1 MANNTFNSLVGDLRL
16 SEMIS
21 QEIRVLLNDTSNL
34 RNSPFLDFVGSI
46 NGMGSDTIRVRQA
59 GYGQDLMASYT
70 GAAEDTAIASTSLT
84 DAHADVVVKRLA
96 LSYGLTDLASMT
108 GMGGANEV
116 DPFRIAA
123 ALAASYEASFADL
136 TADVMDG
143 FSTSVNAVSG
153 GAPAVLTVEE
163 FVSAIGVLEQASSGK
178 GVDGPFVAM
187 LHPKQFVELQ
197 DSIRAETGAVAFQAA
212 LGADIIAAKGRG
224 FKGSFLGVDIYTS
237 SYVNVAASARQGAL
251 WGPGALG
258 YATGAPSI
266 PGATTISAGEVMVEL
281 DRDASRALT
290 NIVGHA
296 YLGMSIIEDAR
307 GVVLTS
313 AS

>member
-1 MANNTFNSLVGDLRL
+1 MANNTFNTLVGDLRL

-21 QEIRVLLNDTSNL
+21 QEIRILLNDTSNL
-34 RNSPFLDFVGSI
+34 RNSAYLDFVGSI

-59 GYGQDLMASYT
+59 GYGQDLMAQYT
-70 GAAEDTAIASTSLT
+70 GGAEDTAIASTSLT

-96 LSYGLTDLASMT
+96 LGYGLSDLASLT

-178 GVDGPFVAM
+178 GVDGP
-187 LHPKQFVELQ
+187 
-197 DSIRAETGAVAFQAA
+197 
-212 LGADIIAAKGRG
+212 
-224 FKGSFLGVDIYTS
+224 
-237 SYVNVAASARQGAL
+237 
-251 WGPGALG
+251 
-258 YATGAPSI
+258 
-266 PGATTISAGEVMVEL
+266 
-281 DRDASRALT
+281 
-290 NIVGHA
+290 
-296 YLGMSIIEDAR
+296 
-307 GVVLTS
+307 
-313 AS
+313 

>member
-16 SEMIS
+16 AEMIS
-21 QEIRVLLNDTSNL
+21 QEVRVLLNDVSNL
-34 RNSPFLDFVGSI
+34 RNSAYLDFVGSI

-59 GYGQDLMASYT
+59 GYGQDLFAQYT
-70 GAAEDTAIASTSLT
+70 GATEDSAISSTTLA

-96 LSYGLTDLASMT
+96 LSYGLSDLASMT

-136 TADVMDG
+136 TADTMDG
-143 FSTSVNAVSG
+143 FSATVNAVSG
-153 GAPAVLTVEE
+153 ATPSVLTVEE
-163 FVSAIGVLEQASSGK
+163 FVEAIGVLEQASSGK
-178 GVDGPFVAM
+178 GVDGPFCAV

-212 LGADIIAAKGRG
+212 LGADIIGAKGRG
-224 FKGSFLGVDIYTS
+224 FKGSFLGVEIYTS
-237 SYVNVAASARQGAL
+237 SYVNIASAAYQGAL
-251 WGPGALG
+251 WGPGAIG

-266 PGATTISAGEVMVEL
+266 PGAETMAMGEVMVEL

-296 YLGMSIIEDAR
+296 YLGMSILEDAR